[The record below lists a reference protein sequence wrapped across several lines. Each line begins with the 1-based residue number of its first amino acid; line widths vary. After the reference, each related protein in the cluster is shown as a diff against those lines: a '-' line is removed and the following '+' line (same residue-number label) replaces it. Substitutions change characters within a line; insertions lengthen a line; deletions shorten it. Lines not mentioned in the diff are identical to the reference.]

1 MKKKIIFLLFIF
13 GLTSCQPKITPTPEI
28 REITRVVEQ
37 TVEIPQIVKETV
49 MVTELVEAPP
59 TVTVSDQEQFELK
72 PEYFDA
78 MLALTKF
85 FNYLDTKE
93 CEAYYESF
101 SQHRKPSNINDLI
114 LYCEKAV
121 GNVEVVSIY
130 PFNYQIFLEGSKHL
144 AKEPKD
150 TIYLSTIVLWE
161 ELNLGEMLERKIY
174 FYVEMVWEDNEWKVN
189 STNTDPFSHL

>member
-1 MKKKIIFLLFIF
+1 MHKPHRPISPIEKTMKKKIIFLLFIF
-13 GLTSCQPKITPTPEI
+13 GLTFCQPKITPTPEI
-28 REITRVVEQ
+28 REITRVIEQ
-37 TVEIPQIVKETV
+37 TVEVPKIVKETV
-49 MVTELVEAPP
+49 VVTELVEAQP

-78 MLALTKF
+78 MLALTKSF
-85 FNYLDTKE
+85 TYLDTKD

-114 LYCEKAV
+114 LYCEKAI

-130 PFNYQIFLEGSKHL
+130 PFNYQNFLDGSKYL

-161 ELNLGEMLERKIY
+161 ELKFRGNA
-174 FYVEMVWEDNEWKVN
+174 
-189 STNTDPFSHL
+189 